1 MSKPYKLSGLVRMAT
16 SINTLCTSQPTS
28 DAFKAVLYIELQAV
42 TQVIAQQLALHLDPS
57 EPEKLGEVVN
67 IINELNR
74 LMDDKITGG
83 GPEGGH
89 GMVVALHLFKLLKS
103 SRKFT
108 DLFKK
113 KYDSVLKGINCL
125 EPFYWLLQVCNT
137 CIFTRQVVFAIL
149 TCSPMVCFLYFVT
162 TTGSLRVMCS
172 LLAVHDARCR
182 WRDDKPVQSGSQD
195 HGVH

>member
-42 TQVIAQQLALHLDPS
+42 TQVIAQQLALHFNPS
-57 EPEKLGEVVN
+57 EPDNLSKVVN
-67 IINELNR
+67 IIKELNR
-74 LMDDKITGG
+74 LMDDEITRG

-108 DLFKK
+108 DLFDK
-113 KYDSVLKGINCL
+113 KYKTERDLKKINCL
-125 EPFYWLLQVCNT
+125 KPFYEMVWDLLPE
-137 CIFTRQVVFAIL
+137 FAML
-149 TCSPMVCFLYFVT
+149 GYNLML
-162 TTGSLRVMCS
+162 
-172 LLAVHDARCR
+172 
-182 WRDDKPVQSGSQD
+182 
-195 HGVH
+195 